1 MFAYIN
7 HRLHLLNTA
16 RKPEILIYGCTTERV
31 VEIKDALGQIGYS
44 FISVSTESK
53 IAMEIKRLK
62 PKLLII
68 GGRCSPNTRLLIR
81 YLATKEKPNIQF
93 SEPGLAYRNDPENI
107 AKDVLKKLRNVSVCP
122 LNNDSLL
129 MNNRVN

>member
-1 MFAYIN
+1 MLAYIN
-7 HRLHLLNTA
+7 HHLHVLNTA
-16 RKPEILIYGCTTERV
+16 TKSVILIYGCTTERV
-31 VEIKDALGQIGYS
+31 MEIKNAIGQIGYS

-53 IAMEIKRLK
+53 IAMEIRRLK

-68 GGRCSPNTRLLIR
+68 GGRCSPNARLLIR
-81 YLATKEKPNIQF
+81 YLARNEEPNIQF

-129 MNNRVN
+129 MNNRFN